1 MVAYILL
8 VSMREVTDVHRRYS
22 SDSST
27 KSPRDRSENRH
38 QYELDALGR
47 GTHLDPPTAV
57 IERQATAVGEE
68 ELAHSSAEE
77 GNSMDTLPE
86 IGAAAAHPA
95 VDTLPSTADGTAET
109 VAAAV
114 GPACALA
121 AVERCPG
128 ASSASPPR
136 VLVLIHRH
144 RASARVLSTRVERD
158 GTDP

>member
-38 QYELDALGR
+38 QYELDALER

-57 IERQATAVGEE
+57 MKRQATAVGEE

-77 GNSMDTLPE
+77 GNSTDTLPE
-86 IGAAAAHPA
+86 IGAAAHPA

-128 ASSASPPR
+128 ASSASPPL

-144 RASARVLSTRVERD
+144 RASAHVLSTRVERD